1 MKLCVLN
8 NCLPIQHPPST
19 SIWQWHPIQQLYFLP
34 VLHWPEHQEL
44 LLYTTLLVKQR
55 PNWSHQQDHI
65 RLSKKMVR
73 EGQRKLSWRVPE
85 CLMGLPDNS
94 KETNWRIVIFYSL
107 WNGGRHSNR
116 NWSTHKTYNF
126 SRRKHPFSLNR
137 VCFGP
142 NQQKVGWDDH
152 KMPAYHQRVMVQYNR
167 RVWSRK
173 FHLRDLILQY
183 VFKNTKES
191 RDGKLGPNW

>member
-1 MKLCVLN
+1 
-8 NCLPIQHPPST
+8 
-19 SIWQWHPIQQLYFLP
+19 
-34 VLHWPEHQEL
+34 
-44 LLYTTLLVKQR
+44 
-55 PNWSHQQDHI
+55 
-65 RLSKKMVR
+65 MVR

-183 VFKNTKES
+183 VFKNTKKS
-191 RDGKLGPNW
+191 RDAKLGPNWEGPYQVTWVGPNDAYHLEALDSKALLSPWNVLHLKKFCPWKLFLNINSMSLKCTLVFI